1 MFSVSALGELLIDF
15 TDAGTS
21 AGGQRL
27 FERNPGGAPAN
38 VLVALEKLGHRTAFL
53 GKVGADMHGEFL
65 RATLEEQGIDTR
77 GLISDPD
84 AFTTLAF
91 VALSPDGEREF
102 SFARKPGADTRITEG
117 ELARDVIA
125 ASRVFHVGSLSLTD
139 EPARSATLAALAC
152 AREAGCVLSYDWPA
166 RLVVAL
172 VRSPQDVLVSDGE
185 GLYLME
191 SGEVQE
197 VAVEDLPADRKDLC
211 TVEVSKAFMDY
222 MKRYGAPSSFLDILD
237 LVAEVSQEYSWLITR
252 MKYDNNTA
260 DGFGQLVLG
269 LDPLHSELYVREP
282 VSRQRISDSIRVI
295 GQSMEEDPA
304 GKIDFQT
311 THWDLYSK
319 ALVRRTVE

>member
-1 MFSVSALGELLIDF
+1 MRSAPLIAMTTAIAGLAILISVSVRYMDFFDIDSVRVVGMDSIPASVEAMLSSCYGVNRFALDEK
-15 TDAGTS
+15 
-21 AGGQRL
+21 
-27 FERNPGGAPAN
+27 
-38 VLVALEKLGHRTAFL
+38 ALE
-53 GKVGADMHGEFL
+53 
-65 RATLEEQGIDTR
+65 
-77 GLISDPD
+77 
-84 AFTTLAF
+84 
-91 VALSPDGEREF
+91 ER
-102 SFARKPGADTRITEG
+102 I
-117 ELARDVIA
+117 
-125 ASRVFHVGSLSLTD
+125 
-139 EPARSATLAALAC
+139 
-152 AREAGCVLSYDWPA
+152 EANPLVDSCVLSYDWPA